1 MVSSSHVSTTP
12 SHSWRG
18 GTHHTFPLLQCG
30 VPAMGH
36 SPTNFYNMSYS
47 HWLQFS
53 SSQTA
58 PAYVPLS
65 GCSPSGTCSSGEGTP
80 WITSPASKPASSMG
94 FVPQGATAPART
106 LLKPR
111 FPMGLQPCSGLH
123 LLQCGVVHELQVD
136 L

>member
-1 MVSSSHVSTTP
+1 MSLSQGAVLQEHA
-12 SHSWRG
+12 
-18 GTHHTFPLLQCG
+18 PLVRVLHG
-30 VPAMGH
+30 
-36 SPTNFYNMSYS
+36 SP
-47 HWLQFS
+47 
-53 SSQTA
+53 
-58 PAYVPLS
+58 
-65 GCSPSGTCSSGEGTP
+65 
-80 WITSPASKPASSMG
+80 TSPASKPASSMG